1 MAENNPLFR
10 KAAMDKLS
18 SPERLDVAMEVTSP
32 KGWIALFTVAAM
44 LAGVLVWSW
53 FGSMP
58 SKVDGQGILIS
69 GGTLQEIRATG
80 TGTVSK
86 FDVRVNDLVKANQV
100 IGEIKQVDSAENV
113 KMAQEQLEQAR
124 RDSSMSN
131 IEDQGTIAQNNA
143 RIASLRGEIGM
154 LRAQISSL
162 ETDLKAR
169 EELLKKG
176 MTTAARVEQLRQ
188 QIIATRGNISG
199 LSGQIDALS
208 AQNAGITQRMRARQG
223 QVEMAQ
229 QKVQS
234 ATTVAASTAQIV
246 SNFVGRIIEV
256 KKGMGETVRAG
267 DVVAIIEPPS
277 NTYEPV
283 VYVDSSVGKRVQPGF
298 EAQISPT
305 TVKREE
311 FGFMKA
317 KVKYVSEYPVAAD
330 TVIATT
336 ANPELAKSLLQG
348 GPKLEVRVELLQNPQ
363 TPSGFEWSSY
373 PGPPF
378 KIASG
383 TQVSMSVV
391 VERQKPIQKVL
402 PFLKGMVGVS

>member
-18 SPERLDVAMEVTSP
+18 SPERLDVAMEITSP
-32 KGWIALFTVAAM
+32 KGWIALFTVAGM

-80 TGTVSK
+80 SGVIQR
-86 FDVRVNDLVKANQV
+86 FDVRVNDLVQVDQV
-100 IGEIKQVDSAENV
+100 IGEIRQVDSAENV
-113 KMAQEQLEQAR
+113 KLAREQFEQAQR
-124 RDSSMSN
+124 ESSMSN

-143 RIASLRGEIGM
+143 RISSLRGEIGM

-162 ETDLKAR
+162 ETDLRAR
-169 EELLKKG
+169 EDLLKKG

-199 LSGQIDALS
+199 LSGQIDALNS
-208 AQNAGITQRMRARQG
+208 QNAGITQRIRARQG
-223 QVEMAQ
+223 QVEMAGE
-229 QKVQS
+229 KVKS

-256 KKGMGETVRAG
+256 KKGQGETIRAG
-267 DVVAIIEPPS
+267 DVVAVIEPPS

-330 TVIATT
+330 SVIATT

-348 GPKLEVRVELLQNPQ
+348 GPKLEVRVELLQNEQ
-363 TPSGFEWSSY
+363 TPSGFEWSSF

>member
-32 KGWIALFTVAAM
+32 KGWIALTTVAAM

-80 TGTVSK
+80 SGTVAK
-86 FDVRVNDLVKANQV
+86 FDVRVNDLVQSGQV

-113 KMAQEQLEQAR
+113 RMAQEQLSQAQR
-124 RDSSMSN
+124 ESSMSN

-143 RIASLRGEIGM
+143 RISSLRGEIGM

-162 ETDLKAR
+162 EADLRSR

-199 LSGQIDALS
+199 LAGQIDALS
-208 AQNAGITQRMRARQG
+208 AQNAGITQRIRARQG
-223 QVEMAQ
+223 QVEVLQ
-229 QKVQS
+229 EKVTS

-256 KKGMGETVRAG
+256 KKGAGETVRAG
-267 DVVAIIEPPS
+267 DVVAVIEPPS

-317 KVKYVSEYPVAAD
+317 RVKSVSEYPVAAD

-348 GPKLEVRVELLQNPQ
+348 GPKLEVRVELLQNAE

-391 VERQKPIQKVL
+391 VDRQKPIQKVL

>member
-32 KGWIALFTVAAM
+32 KGWVALLTVAAM
-44 LAGVLVWSW
+44 LAGALVWSW

-69 GGTLQEIRATG
+69 GGALQEIRATG
-80 TGTVSK
+80 SGTIAR
-86 FDVRVNDLVKANQV
+86 FDVRVNDTVKAEQV
-100 IGEIKQVDSAENV
+100 VGEIRQVDSAENV
-113 KMAQEQLEQAR
+113 KMAREQLEQAQ

-131 IEDQGTIAQNNA
+131 IEDQGTMAQNSA
-143 RIASLRGEIGM
+143 RISSLRGEIGM
-154 LRAQISSL
+154 LRAQITSL
-162 ETDLKAR
+162 EADLKAR
-169 EELLKKG
+169 EDLLKKG

-199 LSGQIDALS
+199 LNGQIDALA
-208 AQNAGITQRMRARQG
+208 AQNAGISQRIRARQG

-234 ATTVAASTAQIV
+234 ATTVAAATAQIV
-246 SNFVGRIIEV
+246 SNFTGRIIEV
-256 KKGMGETVRAG
+256 KKGAGETVRAG
-267 DVVAIIEPPS
+267 DVVAVIEPPS
-277 NTYEPV
+277 NTFEPV

-317 KVKYVSEYPVAAD
+317 KVKSVSEYPVAAD

-336 ANPELAKSLLQG
+336 ANPELARSLLQG
-348 GPKLEVRVELLQNPQ
+348 GPKLEVRVELQQNPQ

-378 KIASG
+378 RIASG

>member
-32 KGWIALFTVAAM
+32 KGWIALLTVAAM

-80 TGTVSK
+80 SGTIAK
-86 FDVRVNDLVKANQV
+86 FDVRVNDLVKADQV
-100 IGEIKQVDSAENV
+100 IGEIRQVDSAENV
-113 KMAQEQLEQAR
+113 KLAREQFEQAQR
-124 RDSSMSN
+124 ESSMSN

-154 LRAQISSL
+154 LRAQIGSL
-162 ETDLKAR
+162 EADLKSR

-188 QIIATRGNISG
+188 QIIGTRGNISG
-199 LSGQIDALS
+199 LNGQIGALE
-208 AQNAGITQRMRARQG
+208 AQNAGISQRIRARQG
-223 QVEMAQ
+223 QVEMAGE
-229 QKVQS
+229 KVKS

-256 KKGMGETVRAG
+256 KKGLGETIRAG
-267 DVVAIIEPPS
+267 DVVAVIEPPS

-363 TPSGFEWSSY
+363 TPSGFEWSSH

>member
-1 MAENNPLFR
+1 
-10 KAAMDKLS
+10 MDKLS
-18 SPERLDVAMEVTSP
+18 SPERLDVAMEITSP
-32 KGWIALFTVAAM
+32 KGWIALFTVAGM

-80 TGTVSK
+80 SGVIQR
-86 FDVRVNDLVKANQV
+86 FDVRVNDLVQVDQV
-100 IGEIKQVDSAENV
+100 IGEIRQVDSAENV
-113 KMAQEQLEQAR
+113 KLAREQFEQAQR
-124 RDSSMSN
+124 ESSMSN

-143 RIASLRGEIGM
+143 RISSLRGEIGM

-162 ETDLKAR
+162 ETDLRAR
-169 EELLKKG
+169 EDLLKKG

-199 LSGQIDALS
+199 LSGQIDALNS
-208 AQNAGITQRMRARQG
+208 QNAGITQRIRARQG
-223 QVEMAQ
+223 QVEMAGE
-229 QKVQS
+229 KVKS

-256 KKGMGETVRAG
+256 KKGQGETIRAG
-267 DVVAIIEPPS
+267 DVVAVIEPPS

-330 TVIATT
+330 SVIATT

-348 GPKLEVRVELLQNPQ
+348 GPKLEVRVELLQNEQ
-363 TPSGFEWSSY
+363 TPSGFEWSSF

>member
-32 KGWIALFTVAAM
+32 KGWIALITVAAM

-80 TGTVSK
+80 SGTIAR
-86 FDVRVNDLVKANQV
+86 FDVRVNDVVKAEQV

-113 KMAQEQLEQAR
+113 KMAREQLEQAQ

-143 RIASLRGEIGM
+143 RVASLRGEIGM
-154 LRAQISSL
+154 LRAQIGSL
-162 ETDLKAR
+162 EADLKSR
-169 EELLKKG
+169 EDLLKKG

-188 QIIATRGNISG
+188 QIIAIRGNISG
-199 LSGQIDALS
+199 LSGQIDALNS
-208 AQNAGITQRMRARQG
+208 QNAGIMQRIRARQG

-256 KKGMGETVRAG
+256 KKGLGETVRAG
-267 DVVAIIEPPS
+267 DVVAVIEPPS

-311 FGFMKA
+311 FGFMRA

-330 TVIATT
+330 SVIATT

-348 GPKLEVRVELLQNPQ
+348 GPKLEVRVELLQNAE